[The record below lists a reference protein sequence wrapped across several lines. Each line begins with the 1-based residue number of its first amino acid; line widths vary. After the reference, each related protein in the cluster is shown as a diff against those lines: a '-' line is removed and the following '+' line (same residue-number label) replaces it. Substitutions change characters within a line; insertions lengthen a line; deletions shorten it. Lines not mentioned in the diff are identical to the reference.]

1 MRKPMRI
8 YIYNPIDRIV
18 PNGLSLYMLGAG
30 LLAAGLAQI
39 VMVSAYFIVSAN
51 AAVADGY
58 YYPRFDEGLF
68 IIPLMFANGA
78 LASVAIMNLLR
89 RSSSLAA
96 LMRGDSPP
104 TFAVWFIHLAA
115 AYHAALALALL
126 LPFLRIFIDV
136 SLPLV
141 LDILLLLVWTSL
153 AGAAL
158 ILALANRL
166 NWNARLAA
174 LGAAVSAATFGCAVI
189 YAPTIYGWDL
199 RPMGWYAILAAAIP
213 VLAFASIFLRRYSPA
228 FSASRRRRFGLA
240 AALFA
245 VLICGLAAQMVANPA
260 DRFGNELRAALDD
273 GASEVRFSD
282 LTDFEWD
289 AVEIYDPYS
298 CEKCLSPAA
307 REGTDMLSRS
317 YFGYSEIL
325 DLAVFLRD
333 GEVVYHEVVWR
344 DDHKIRHPIDDPGPW
359 TVPREDAVFKVERDS
374 DGYRI
379 LAIAE

>member
-1 MRKPMRI
+1 MRKLMRI
-8 YIYNPIDRIV
+8 YIRDPIDRAV

-58 YYPRFDEGLF
+58 YYPRFDEGLLL
-68 IIPLMFANGA
+68 IPLA
-78 LASVAIMNLLR
+78 LANCALAAVAIINLLR
-89 RSSSLAA
+89 RSSSLAS

-104 TFAVWFIHLAA
+104 TFAVWFIHLAV

-126 LPFLRIFIDV
+126 LPFLRVFIDV

-141 LDILLLLVWTSL
+141 LDILLLLAWTSL
-153 AGAAL
+153 AGGAL

-174 LGAAVSAATFGCAVI
+174 LGAVVSAAAFGCAVI

-199 RPMGWYAILAAAIP
+199 RPMGWYAILATAIP
-213 VLAFASIFLRRYSPA
+213 VLAFASIFLRRYSPV
-228 FSASRRRRFGLA
+228 FSASRWRRLGLA

-245 VLICGLAAQMVANPA
+245 ALICGLAAQMIANPA
-260 DRFGNELRAALDD
+260 DRFGNALRAALDG
-273 GASEVRFSD
+273 GADEVRFSD

-289 AVEIYDPYS
+289 AVELHGPYS

-307 REGTDMLSRS
+307 REGTDMISRS

-325 DLAVFLRD
+325 DFAVFLTD

-344 DDHKIRHPIDDPGPW
+344 DDHTIRYPRDATYPW
-359 TVPREDAVFKVERDS
+359 TVPREDAVFNVEHRSED
-374 DGYRI
+374 YRI
-379 LAIAE
+379 LTIAE